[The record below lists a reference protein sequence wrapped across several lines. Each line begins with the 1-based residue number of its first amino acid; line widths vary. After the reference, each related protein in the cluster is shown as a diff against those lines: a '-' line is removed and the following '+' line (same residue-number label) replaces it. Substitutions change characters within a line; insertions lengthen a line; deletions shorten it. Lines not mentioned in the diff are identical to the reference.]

1 MKKINREK
9 LLKAIHVGERRSLR
23 SAYRRNTTPI
33 ERARIARRKSTRK
46 SRNGNVDAPAKL
58 DIYSAKNHATFV
70 SFLDNLRRS
79 VKRNKK
85 TFISF
90 RNSTRITA
98 AAGLLLVA
106 ETDRLTTA
114 FPSSVIRCSFPPATT
129 VGKYSNS
136 QNMVESALNQIGFFK
151 LIGQECSRL
160 TTHRSIEIWRQ
171 LSGSTADGSLAGS
184 LLNSLPDEIPKTSRK
199 KLYRGA
205 IEAIANSVEHAYPTP
220 RNDGIDI
227 MDSRW
232 WMLVGYDKSYLTVII
247 CDLGVGIPFTL
258 PKKHPESLLSL
269 IKTKFSIFDNSDAEL
284 IRASTHIKE
293 TRSHLSTSTHLPN
306 RGKGGAD
313 FRSVAKAFPT
323 ATLIVRSNKGAFFLT
338 GEKATPLKKSSSRR
352 YIDGTNRSESTL
364 NHSNSIRG
372 TLTEWIVPVQDI

>member
-1 MKKINREK
+1 MKRINREK
-9 LLKAIHVGERRSLR
+9 LLRAIIIGDRRAIR
-23 SAYRRNTTPI
+23 SAYRKHTTPE
-33 ERARIARRKSTRK
+33 ERAKIARRKTTRK

-106 ETDRLTTA
+106 ETDRLVTA
-114 FPSSVIRCSFPPATT
+114 FPSAIIRCSFPPITT
-129 VGKYSNS
+129 EGKYRNN
-136 QNMVESALNQIGFFK
+136 QNIVESALNQIGFFK
-151 LIGQECSRL
+151 LIGQECNSH
-160 TTHRSIEIWRQ
+160 TKHRSIEIWRQ

-184 LLNSLPDEIPKTSRK
+184 LLNSLPDEITKASRK

-220 RNDGIDI
+220 RNDGIGT

-232 WMLVGYDKSYLTVII
+232 WMLVGHDASYLTVII

-258 PKKHPESLLSL
+258 PKKHPESLISL

-293 TRSHLSTSTHLPN
+293 TRSHLSTSTQLPN

-338 GEKATPLKKSSSRR
+338 GEKAKPLKKSSSRR
-352 YIDGTNRSESTL
+352 YVDGTNRAESTL
-364 NHSNSIRG
+364 NHSNSIHG